1 MSEAVKNLLKDVGV
15 DFGEKDSKDN
25 TENITLLKEENEQ
38 RRFKQRERQKK
49 LLAEAENK
57 ESRQI
62 SDIKSS
68 ETNHKVQNLLKDVGV
83 NFGTEEPKIIIETKE
98 EKLEKIRLIEE
109 KRAKQKRRNKVFT
122 EEIKPKHSI
131 FEDKSPVIKTDKTSE
146 LLKDVGIDF
155 KAQETIEEKIEN
167 FEEKIKEDLQPYVE
181 EPIQKIKLPEL
192 NELLPKKITAEPSE
206 FPNAVV
212 DAIDGMYE
220 GKFYLD
226 RPDLPDRDLISTSV
240 NRISDAA
247 KEPLIEISPFRQELE
262 LFRKSI
268 TEQIGKAVSLGGGS
282 GSGEVLLQRLD
293 DVDDS
298 NKSHGTTLAWSSVTQ
313 KYEAADPDL
322 NAGISL
328 EDDSGDEIIIDATAS
343 GGADEGGKILQED
356 NTRTAVS
363 DNNTT
368 VSSMSFSTPT
378 ITLTDSAGDEVTVS
392 ISSLADS
399 ALATIST
406 AGKVDIGA
414 LEIDGATEMGGALVD
429 ADLLIVDDGAGGTE
443 KSMLASRIKTYVGAA
458 AGAFGIANLDIDGG
472 TDIGEAIVD
481 ADLFIVDNGAGGT
494 NRKTAASRIATYT
507 TAEAVGTANTWTA
520 GQRGEITALSDGSTI
535 TIDMA
540 DSNNFSVTLGGN
552 RTFANPS
559 NDTAGQCGSIF
570 ITQDGTGSRTA
581 SWGTD
586 WDFAGGTAPTL
597 TTTAAAVDRVDYVI
611 LDSTN
616 IHAVATLAY
625 S

>member
-15 DFGEKDSKDN
+15 DFGTKDPKDN

-49 LLAEAENK
+49 LLVEAENK
-57 ESRQI
+57 KSRQI

-109 KRAKQKRRNKVFT
+109 KRVEQKRRNVP
-122 EEIKPKHSI
+122 E
-131 FEDKSPVIKTDKTSE
+131 V
-146 LLKDVGIDF
+146 
-155 KAQETIEEKIEN
+155 
-167 FEEKIKEDLQPYVE
+167 EDL
-181 EPIQKIKLPEL
+181 IQEIKLPEL
-192 NELLPKKITAEPSE
+192 DELLPKKIIAEPSE
-206 FPNAVV
+206 FP
-212 DAIDGMYE
+212 DATVEAIK

-226 RPDLPDRDLISTSV
+226 ESDFPDKDLISPTV
-240 NRISDAA
+240 DKISDAA
-247 KEPLIEISPFRQELE
+247 INAIQEPLIEISPFRQELE
-262 LFRKSI
+262 MFRKSI
-268 TEQIGKAVSLGGGS
+268 TEQIGRAVSLGGGS
-282 GSGEVLLQRLD
+282 GSGEVLLRRLD

-298 NKSHGTTLAWSSVTQ
+298 NKAHGTTLAWSTVTE

-322 NAGISL
+322 NAGIAN
-328 EDDSGDEIIIDATAS
+328 EDDSGDEIILDATAS
-343 GGADEGGKILQED
+343 GGSDEGGKILQED
-356 NTRTAVS
+356 NTRIPVS
-363 DNNTT
+363 ANTT

-378 ITLTDSAGDEVTVS
+378 ITLTDSAGDEVSVS

-414 LEIDGATEMGGALVD
+414 LEIDGATEMSGALVD
-429 ADLLIVDDGAGGTE
+429 ADLLIVDDGANGTE

-481 ADLFIVDNGAGGT
+481 ADLFIIDNGAGGT
-494 NRKTAASRIATYT
+494 NRKTAASRITTYT
-507 TAEAVGTANTWTA
+507 TAAAVATANTWTA
-520 GQRGEITALSDGSTI
+520 GQRGEITALSDGATI

-597 TTTAAAVDRVDYVI
+597 TTTADAVDRVDYVI
-611 LDSTN
+611 LDSSN

>member
-1 MSEAVKNLLKDVGV
+1 MSEAVKNLLKEVGV
-15 DFGEKDSKDN
+15 DFKTD
-25 TENITLLKEENEQ
+25 
-38 RRFKQRERQKK
+38 
-49 LLAEAENK
+49 
-57 ESRQI
+57 ESI
-62 SDIKSS
+62 DLS
-68 ETNHKVQNLLKDVGV
+68 
-83 NFGTEEPKIIIETKE
+83 E
-98 EKLEKIRLIEE
+98 EKNEKVRLAEE
-109 KRAKQKRRNKVFT
+109 KRRSQKRRNK
-122 EEIKPKHSI
+122 ESKLKHSI
-131 FEDKSPVIKTDKTSE
+131 FESKKATNKTTE
-146 LLKDVGIDF
+146 LLKGVGVDF
-155 KAQETIEEKIEN
+155 APQETIEEKIEK
-167 FEEKIKEDLQPYVE
+167 FEEIIKENLHSPVEHIEKPVHLKTIPEEEILLQ
-181 EPIQKIKLPEL
+181 KM
-192 NELLPKKITAEPSE
+192 TAEPSE

-212 DAIDGMYE
+212 DAIDGMFE

-226 RPDLPDRDLISTSV
+226 KPDLPEKDLIYPTV
-240 NRISDAA
+240 NRISEAI

-262 LFRKSI
+262 QFRKSI

-328 EDDSGDEIIIDATAS
+328 EDDTGDEIIIDATAS
-343 GGADEGGKILQED
+343 GGADEGGKITQED
-356 NTRTAVS
+356 NTRIPVTA
-363 DNNTT
+363 NTT

-414 LEIDGATEMGGALVD
+414 LEIDGATEMSGALVD
-429 ADLLIVDDGAGGTE
+429 ADLLIVDDGANGTE

-494 NRKTAASRIATYT
+494 NRKATASRVATYT

-520 GQRGEITALSDGSTI
+520 GQRGEITALSDGATI

-581 SWGTD
+581 SWNSD

-611 LDSTN
+611 LDSSN